1 MNGTTTNGAA
11 ASIAIGGAQIREVA
25 ARAIVWL
32 WHQLV
37 CDGQIVVLFGA
48 PGSGKTTLLFPDAR
62 RRTRVER
69 RGRCAR
75 ATRRARARRQVR
87 RADRR
92 RARRSVAARKLVKTA
107 EVLGIDRQE
116 VDPLDRVILI
126 ARKEVRVGSPKW
138 EEIKQLI
145 ARGLVADLFI
155 DSLARFGAGESNS
168 EDDQADSFAE
178 VSAAIE
184 GAPSCTK
191 ATAWIIAHARKSA
204 DGGVEGL
211 SGSTQRAAQADTIL
225 FVKATT
231 DDNDQVCSS
240 RVTAPKLRGEPDE
253 PFKAVDFTIAKNEA
267 GRWSCTLDGAS
278 KRTEKQAPA
287 HERVHTLLATAP
299 EPMTKSAMRDALGM
313 SGKVIE
319 EAITALFATKQ
330 ITRVGEGKGARFAAK
345 TKGIESAHG
354 IARATSVVGVLPR
367 SRRRTTDEP
376 APDNTRRRCPLDALR
391 TRHFRCPVSGAVPS
405 GNRGRNDDRT
415 RPLHRTGRTTG
426 SQKGIR
432 CPVRRFFQSARRAD
446 RRALRQRE
454 ARAARGAH
462 RYATSR
468 APGGSHDDDEGD
480 GSPLTAPSESL
491 SRSRTQRVRPQ
502 PRRSETHQRCF
513 PPPRP
518 HPGRATRCRRRAA
531 PSPHRRHRRSA
542 RRAGRCEPPTRRC
555 PHRAIGLSVRSLP
568 CAPQH
573 TARDSAR
580 CARTIGPIDP
590 LVVLQ
595 RNARCRCTAAVSQRI
610 LQVARNGGGRPSS
623 LPDAPGR
630 HYHRIVPRIFVS
642 STCYDLVDLRK
653 EVEEHLRSL
662 GLQPV
667 MSDQACSDFE
677 VSPNADSIEC
687 CLVNVRDS
695 DVFVCVL
702 SQRYGP
708 PLDDFGYPGLSA
720 THVEYLEARKRG
732 MRILFYVRD
741 RTGAEHGLWRKDKAN
756 FKPRWVREPKLFE
769 FLEAHQAPPAAPGAT
784 TTNWFTAFRDSV
796 DLKQILSK
804 DLRAQSKPALLRRLI
819 DSGRVPF
826 LDVTF
831 KQAHQQNPHL
841 VVHVQIRGVSGCWP
855 LRVEASAT
863 RDGAAGFNSIEL
875 GDLPGGKVAGY
886 PVFFALPTDASPN
899 PTAMLRIRHET
910 EYAHV
915 VADTFALT
923 WWSAQGRLERRLIK
937 RELLDE
943 LSYELA

>member
-376 APDNTRRRCPLDALR
+376 APDNTRRRCPLDTLR

-454 ARAARGAH
+454 ARAAKLGGLIATRRAERPGVPMTTTKATAH
-462 RYATSR
+462 
-468 APGGSHDDDEGD
+468 
-480 GSPLTAPSESL
+480 L
-491 SRSRTQRVRPQ
+491 SRLPVNRFRGHGLSVCDRSLDARKRTNDASHLPGRTRDVPLDVEEGRHRPRIAVIEEALGA
-502 PRRSETHQRCF
+502 PDDANLRLDGARIEPSAFPYGRFHVRRSI
-513 PPPRP
+513 PPGTRLDV
-518 HPGRATRCRRRAA
+518 PGRSGPSIRSSSCNGMRAA
-531 PSPHRRHRRSA
+531 VARLPCPKEFCRSPATAAAALRPFPTRPAGTITGSCRASSSAPPATTWSTSA
-542 RRAGRCEPPTRRC
+542 RRWKSTYGR
-555 PHRAIGLSVRSLP
+555 L
-568 CAPQH
+568 
-573 TARDSAR
+573 
-580 CARTIGPIDP
+580 
-590 LVVLQ
+590 
-595 RNARCRCTAAVSQRI
+595 
-610 LQVARNGGGRPSS
+610 
-623 LPDAPGR
+623 
-630 HYHRIVPRIFVS
+630 
-642 STCYDLVDLRK
+642 
-653 EVEEHLRSL
+653 
-662 GLQPV
+662 
-667 MSDQACSDFE
+667 ACS
-677 VSPNADSIEC
+677 P
-687 CLVNVRDS
+687 
-695 DVFVCVL
+695 
-702 SQRYGP
+702 
-708 PLDDFGYPGLSA
+708 
-720 THVEYLEARKRG
+720 
-732 MRILFYVRD
+732 
-741 RTGAEHGLWRKDKAN
+741 
-756 FKPRWVREPKLFE
+756 
-769 FLEAHQAPPAAPGAT
+769 
-784 TTNWFTAFRDSV
+784 
-796 DLKQILSK
+796 
-804 DLRAQSKPALLRRLI
+804 
-819 DSGRVPF
+819 
-826 LDVTF
+826 
-831 KQAHQQNPHL
+831 
-841 VVHVQIRGVSGCWP
+841 
-855 LRVEASAT
+855 
-863 RDGAAGFNSIEL
+863 
-875 GDLPGGKVAGY
+875 
-886 PVFFALPTDASPN
+886 
-899 PTAMLRIRHET
+899 
-910 EYAHV
+910 
-915 VADTFALT
+915 
-923 WWSAQGRLERRLIK
+923 
-937 RELLDE
+937 
-943 LSYELA
+943 